1 MARRP
6 TRLGLRLDPSQPV
19 ALYQQVFDAIVERI
33 RSGAFPAGFRLPPTR
48 VLAAELDAHRNT
60 VVRAYLRL
68 EEAGFVT
75 SAVGRG
81 TFVRAPAA
89 SRAAS
94 LPASSSSPV
103 DGAPGLPWASLV
115 SSRVRAEP
123 FGRIRRLARAAAP
136 FEHVNLT
143 RLQPGPDLLPE
154 ALFRRCLEHVLRLH
168 GGRALGYGPHEGVP
182 ALRAEIAKDLSR
194 RGVPAREED
203 VVVTSGSQQAIDVVA
218 RALLEPGDAVL
229 LDEATYT
236 GALQIFTAAGARSE
250 PVAADADGPVPAALE
265 RAASRGAKLA
275 YLMPGHS
282 NPTGRRIAEARRLE
296 IVRWSRARGVPLL
309 EDDFNADLEL
319 DPEPVLTSLR
329 ALDGD
334 VIHVGTFSKKLMPA
348 LRIGYLLCPAPL
360 REPLVA
366 LKHATALGTSTLL
379 QFALAEF
386 LERGYLEPHLD
397 VVRAAYR
404 ARRDALAGA
413 LERHLPGSIRFEVPP
428 RGVTIWIPLP
438 DELPPEVVFDAARR
452 AGVLVSPG
460 SMYRVG
466 DGARGVR
473 LCYSWETEARLVEGG
488 RRLGQAISALLRER
502 RGRSAPAEPSV
513 GLV

>member
-1 MARRP
+1 MPSRP
-6 TRLGLRLDPSQPV
+6 TRLGLRLDPSQPH
-19 ALYQQVFDAIVERI
+19 ALYQQLFDAIVERI

-60 VVRAYLRL
+60 VVRAYTRL
-68 EEAGFVT
+68 EEAGFVSST
-75 SAVGRG
+75 VGRG
-81 TFVRAPAA
+81 TFVRASAGPRSIGVPDAV
-89 SRAAS
+89 RA
-94 LPASSSSPV
+94 PV
-103 DGAPGLPWASLV
+103 LDAGPGLPWASLV

-123 FGRIRRLARAAAP
+123 FDRIRRLARAAAP
-136 FEHVNLT
+136 LEHVNLT
-143 RLQPGPDLLPE
+143 RLQPGLDLLPE
-154 ALFRRCLEHVLRLH
+154 ALFHRCLEHVLRIH

-182 ALRAEIAKDLSR
+182 ALRTEIAKDLSR

-250 PVAADADGPVPAALE
+250 PVAGDADGPLPSALDAA
-265 RAASRGAKLA
+265 RGAKLV

-282 NPTGRRIAEARRLE
+282 NPTGRRISDARRVE
-296 IVRWSRARGVPLL
+296 IVRWSKTRGVPIL
-309 EDDFNADLEL
+309 EDDYAADLDL
-319 DPEPVLTSLR
+319 DPEPPLTAMR

-348 LRIGYLLCPAPL
+348 LRIGYLLCPPAL

-366 LKHATALGTSTLL
+366 LKHAAALGTSTLL

-397 VVRAAYR
+397 KVRAAYR
-404 ARRDALAGA
+404 TRRDALVSA
-413 LERHLPGSIRFEVPP
+413 LERHLPSSIRFEVPP
-428 RGVTIWIPLP
+428 RGVTIWIALP
-438 DELPPEVVFDAARR
+438 DDLSPEAVFEAARR
-452 AGVLVSPG
+452 HGVLVSPG

-466 DGARGVR
+466 DGARGIR
-473 LCYSWETEARLVEGG
+473 LCYSWETEGRLSEGG
-488 RRLGQAISALLRER
+488 KRLGQAISAMVKER
-502 RGRSAPAEPSV
+502 RGRRAPAELSV